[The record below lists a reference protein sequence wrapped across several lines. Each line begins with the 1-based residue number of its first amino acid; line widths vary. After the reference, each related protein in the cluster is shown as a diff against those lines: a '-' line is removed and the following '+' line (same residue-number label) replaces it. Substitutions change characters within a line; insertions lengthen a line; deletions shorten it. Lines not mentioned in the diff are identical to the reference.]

1 MNKVILMGRL
11 TKDVD
16 LKYSNND
23 SSMAIARYSIAVQ
36 RNVKN
41 KEGKYDTD
49 FINCVAF
56 GKVAEFVSKW
66 FHKGSRVL
74 IEGSLRVDIYT
85 NKEGKKT
92 FSTYVLAMEHHF
104 VDSAKSES
112 KETKETASNDI
123 MSGFENIDSSDDELP
138 FM

>member
-16 LKYSNND
+16 LKYSNSN

-36 RNVKN
+36 RDMKN

-49 FINCVAF
+49 FINCIAF
-56 GKVAEFVSKW
+56 GKAGEFVSKW
-66 FHKGSRVL
+66 FHKGSKIL

-92 FSTYVLAMEHHF
+92 YSTYVLAMEHHF
-104 VDSAKSES
+104 VDSAKND
-112 KETKETASNDI
+112 TKTTNNDT
-123 MSGFENIDSSDDELP
+123 MSGFEDMVDEELP
-138 FM
+138 FN